1 MLAEALNEQG
11 KTNLVLLEVQKVRT
25 RANLITNMLLN
36 QLDTRVLIKKEQI
49 LEQYRK
55 GKNLLSR
62 DFYVN
67 RLSISLQDE

>member
-25 RANLITNMLLN
+25 RANLITIMLLN